1 MLKTSYLKI
10 KINKMDKVYFNK
22 DYYGCWW
29 LKELTDI
36 YTFKAVNFQ
45 TNEQVETI
53 LTWTRN
59 VDLSEYKDV
68 IRMYDVEIDDEKF
81 YFLVS
86 QEKGGYLL
94 ESKDKMALEKLLNNK
109 NLFFTG

>member
-1 MLKTSYLKI
+1 
-10 KINKMDKVYFNK
+10 MDKVYFNK

-36 YTFKAVNFQ
+36 YSFKAVNFQ
-45 TNEQVETI
+45 TNEEVETI

-59 VDLSEYKDV
+59 VDLSEYDGIV
-68 IRMYDVEIDDEKF
+68 RMYDVEIEGEKY

-86 QEKGGYLL
+86 LEKGGYLL
-94 ESKDKMALEKLLNNK
+94 ESKDKFSLEKLLNDK
-109 NLFFTG
+109 NIFFTGETLENPDL

>member
-1 MLKTSYLKI
+1 
-10 KINKMDKVYFNK
+10 MDKVYFNK

-36 YTFKAVNFQ
+36 YSFKAVNFQ
-45 TNEQVETI
+45 TNEEVETI

-59 VDLSEYKDV
+59 VDLSEYDGKIV
-68 IRMYDVEIDDEKF
+68 RIYDVEIYDEKY

-86 QEKGGYLL
+86 PEKGGYLL
-94 ESKDKMALEKLLNNK
+94 ESKDKFSLEKLLNDK
-109 NLFFTG
+109 NIFFVGETLENPDL

>member
-1 MLKTSYLKI
+1 
-10 KINKMDKVYFNK
+10 MDKVYFNK

-36 YTFKAVNFQ
+36 YAFKAVNFQ
-45 TNEQVETI
+45 TNEEIETI

-59 VDLSEYKDV
+59 VDLSEYDKDI
-68 IRMYDVEIDDEKF
+68 IRIYDVEIDNEKY

-86 QEKGGYLL
+86 PENGGYLL
-94 ESKDKMALEKLLNNK
+94 ESKDKFILEKLLNDK
-109 NLFFTG
+109 NIFFTGEALENPDL

>member
-1 MLKTSYLKI
+1 
-10 KINKMDKVYFNK
+10 MDKVYFNK

-36 YTFKAVNFQ
+36 YSFKAVNFQ
-45 TNEQVETI
+45 TNEEVETI

-59 VDLSEYKDV
+59 VDLSEYDGIV
-68 IRMYDVEIDDEKF
+68 RMYDVEIDDEKY

-86 QEKGGYLL
+86 LEKGGYLL
-94 ESKDKMALEKLLNNK
+94 ESKDKFSLEKLLNDK
-109 NLFFTG
+109 NIFFVGDTI

>member
-1 MLKTSYLKI
+1 
-10 KINKMDKVYFNK
+10 MDKVYFNK

-36 YTFKAVNFQ
+36 YSFKLVHFQ
-45 TNEQVETI
+45 TNEEVKTI

-59 VDLSEYKDV
+59 VDLSEYKDI

-81 YFLVS
+81 YFIVS

-94 ESKDKMALEKLLNNK
+94 ESKDKMVLEKLLNNK
-109 NLFFTG
+109 NLLFTGETLENTNL

>member
-1 MLKTSYLKI
+1 
-10 KINKMDKVYFNK
+10 MDKVYFNK

-36 YTFKAVNFQ
+36 YSFKAVNFQ
-45 TNEQVETI
+45 TNEEVETI

-59 VDLSEYKDV
+59 VDLSEYKDT

-81 YFLVS
+81 YFIVS
-86 QEKGGYLL
+86 PEKGGYLL
-94 ESKDKMALEKLLNNK
+94 ESKDKMVLEKLLNNK
-109 NLFFTG
+109 NLSFVGEILESIDL

>member
-1 MLKTSYLKI
+1 
-10 KINKMDKVYFNK
+10 MDKVYFNK

-36 YTFKAVNFQ
+36 YSFKAVNFQ
-45 TNEQVETI
+45 TNEEVETI

-59 VDLSEYKDV
+59 VDLSEYDGIV
-68 IRMYDVEIDDEKF
+68 RMYDVEIDDEKY

-86 QEKGGYLL
+86 LEKGGYLL
-94 ESKDKMALEKLLNNK
+94 ESKDKFSLEKLLNDK
-109 NLFFTG
+109 NIFFTGETLENPDL

>member
-1 MLKTSYLKI
+1 
-10 KINKMDKVYFNK
+10 MDKVYFNE

-36 YTFKAVNFQ
+36 YSFKAVNFQ
-45 TNEQVETI
+45 TNEKIETI

-59 VDLSEYKDV
+59 VDLSEYDESV
-68 IRMYDVEIDDEKF
+68 IRMYDVEIDGERF

-86 QEKGGYLL
+86 TKNKGYLL
-94 ESKDKMALEKLLNNK
+94 EPKDRMILEKLLNDK
-109 NLFFTG
+109 NLFFTGEKIENPDL